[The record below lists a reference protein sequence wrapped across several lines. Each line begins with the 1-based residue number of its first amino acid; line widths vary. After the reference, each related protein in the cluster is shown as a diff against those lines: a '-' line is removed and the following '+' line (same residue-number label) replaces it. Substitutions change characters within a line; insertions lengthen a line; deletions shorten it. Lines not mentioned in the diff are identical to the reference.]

1 MAPPPRQK
9 ILMIGDSLTQL
20 CFEGPEGW
28 GRDLANR
35 YQRRADL
42 LNRGMSGY
50 NTRWYIRYAKDS
62 GIWEEPGKVVLV
74 TIWFGANDAATLA
87 QHVPLSEYETNL
99 STIIDKAKESYP
111 GAKFLLIAPPP
122 VAFDQRTEYL
132 KKQYGEEKAKDMAVR
147 TSKVTGTYAA
157 TCVKVAKAKE
167 IACLDMFTE
176 MISSR
181 SNAETPE
188 EEADVSEYFWDGLHF
203 SEAGHKF
210 VASAVTKAIHTHYPS
225 LEVRPC
231 SITGQFNNSGSACD
245 DLENSGPYHDAIKG
259 KRTWEEAFD

>member
-1 MAPPPRQK
+1 M
-9 ILMIGDSLTQL
+9 LGDSLTQL
-20 CFEGPEGW
+20 CFDGPEGW
-28 GRDLANR
+28 GRNLADQ

-74 TIWFGANDAATLA
+74 TIWFGANDAATLY

-99 STIIDKAKESYP
+99 ETIIDKAKESYP
-111 GAKFLLIAPPP
+111 EAKILLIAPPP
-122 VAFDQRTEYL
+122 VALEQRTAYL
-132 KKQYGEEKAKDMAVR
+132 EKQYGDKAKDMAAR
-147 TSKVTGTYAA
+147 TSKVTGTYAE
-157 TCVKVAKAKE
+157 TCVKVAKAKD
-167 IACLDMFTE
+167 ISCLDMFTE
-176 MISSR
+176 MMGSKSTD
-181 SNAETPE
+181 ETTN

-210 VASAVTKAIHTHYPS
+210 VATAVTKAIRTQYPS
-225 LEVRPC
+225 LAVRPC
-231 SITGQFNNSGSACD
+231 PITGQFNNSGSACD
-245 DLENSGPYHDAIKG
+245 NIENSGPYHDAIKS